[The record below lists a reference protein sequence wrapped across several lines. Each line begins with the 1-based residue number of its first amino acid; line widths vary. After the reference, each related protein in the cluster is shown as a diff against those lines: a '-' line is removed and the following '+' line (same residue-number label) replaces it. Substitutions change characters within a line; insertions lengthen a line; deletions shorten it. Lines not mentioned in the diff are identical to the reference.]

1 MPTTPTR
8 TQTRRTPASDA
19 ALRRA
24 IAPVGADEFL
34 AGYWERRPLHVER
47 GEPGRF
53 DDLISARDVERG
65 MSEPGLRVPGFRLV
79 KAGEK
84 LDPRDYTVDLPWR
97 PKPFT
102 GSADHLAVLR
112 EFERGA
118 TVVLQGLHLTWAPL
132 ARYCRELEACL
143 GHPVQANS
151 YYTPARS
158 QGLPVH
164 HDTHD
169 VLVLQVSGSKRWLVY
184 EPVFELPLK
193 HQRYVSDMGEPG
205 PAVLDVVLRAGDT
218 LYLPRGWLHEAL
230 TSDEDSLHLTVGVS
244 VVTWLDALRDVLAGC
259 EDDLEFR
266 RSVPDDGEGA
276 AERAERL
283 AERLAPE
290 HVAEIVRAKLLG
302 ARRPVLDGH
311 LDDLRALPRLSAD
324 STVARRETVI
334 ADLSELEDGG
344 CALDFEGRRVVF
356 PAQACEELAALVES
370 AGPVRLAELPGRLD
384 DEGRLVLARR
394 LVREGFLRVS
404 SVSNL

>member
-8 TQTRRTPASDA
+8 TPTTRTPASDA

-24 IAPVGADEFL
+24 IAPVGAEDFL
-34 AGYWERRPLHVER
+34 AGYWERKPLHVAR

-53 DDLISARDVERG
+53 DDLLSARDVERQ
-65 MSEPGLRVPGFRLV
+65 MSEPGLRAPGFRLV

-84 LDPRDYTVDLPWR
+84 LDQRAYTVDLPWR

-118 TVVLQGLHLTWAPL
+118 TVVLQGLHLTSTSL
-132 ARYCRELEACL
+132 ARYCRELDAFL
-143 GHPVQANS
+143 GHPVQANA

-169 VLVLQVSGSKRWLVY
+169 VLVLQASGSKRWLVY
-184 EPVFELPLK
+184 DPVFELPLK
-193 HQRYVSDMGEPG
+193 HQRYRAEMGEPG

-230 TSDEDSLHLTVGVS
+230 TSEEDSLHLTVGVG
-244 VVTWLDALRDVLAGC
+244 VITWLDALRAVISEC
-259 EDDLEFR
+259 EDDVELR
-266 RSVPDDGEGA
+266 RSVPTDGEGG
-276 AERAERL
+276 AEL
-283 AERLAPE
+283 AERLAARLEPE
-290 HVAEIVRAKLLG
+290 HVAEIVRGKLVG
-302 ARRPVLDGH
+302 GRRPVLDGQ
-311 LDDLRALPRLSAD
+311 LDDLRRLRQLSAD
-324 STVARRETVI
+324 SAVARRETVI
-334 ADLSELEDGG
+334 ADLGELEDGR
-344 CALDFEGRRVVF
+344 CALAFEGRRVIF
-356 PAQACEELAALVES
+356 PARAREELAALVETS
-370 AGPVRLAELPGRLD
+370 SPLRLADLPGRLD

-394 LVREGFLRVS
+394 LVREGFLRIA
-404 SVSNL
+404 SV

>member
-8 TQTRRTPASDA
+8 TPTTRTPASDA

-24 IAPVGADEFL
+24 IAPAGADDFL
-34 AGYWERRPLHVER
+34 AGYWERKPLHVAR

-53 DDLISARDVERG
+53 DDLLSARDVERQ
-65 MSEPGLRVPGFRLV
+65 MSEPGLRAPGFRLV

-84 LDPRDYTVDLPWR
+84 LDRRAYTVDLPWR

-118 TVVLQGLHLTWAPL
+118 TVVLQGLHLTWTPL
-132 ARYCRELEACL
+132 ARYCRELEAFL
-143 GHPVQANS
+143 GHPVQANA

-184 EPVFELPLK
+184 DPVFELPLK
-193 HQRYVSDMGEPG
+193 HQRYRAEMGEPG

-230 TSDEDSLHLTVGVS
+230 TSEEDSLHLTVGVG
-244 VVTWLDALRDVLAGC
+244 VITWLDALRAVLAEC
-259 EDDLEFR
+259 EDDVELR
-266 RSVPDDGEGA
+266 RSVPADGEGGA
-276 AERAERL
+276 AL
-283 AERLAPE
+283 AERLAARLEPE
-290 HVAEIVRAKLLG
+290 HVAEIVREKLVG
-302 ARRPVLDGH
+302 GRRPVLDGQ
-311 LDDLRALPRLSAD
+311 LDDLRRLPQLSAD
-324 STVARRETVI
+324 SAVARRETLI
-334 ADLSELEDGG
+334 ADLGELEDGR
-344 CALDFEGRRVVF
+344 CAVAFEGRRVIF
-356 PAQACEELAALVES
+356 PARAREELAALVEAS
-370 AGPVRLAELPGRLD
+370 SPVRLADLPGRLD

-394 LVREGFLRVS
+394 LVREGFLRIA
-404 SVSNL
+404 SV